1 MPQQDD
7 DLFTRLRRA
16 GVRKPV
22 AKTLSRLTE
31 DASKKAID
39 AGLLAVAE
47 LRALADEIE
56 KRLPAPE
63 AATIAPSQSAP
74 VTSASAPAKPRAAR
88 ASAPAKPRATRA
100 SAPKKSGSP
109 SRPTTSR
116 SRATASRSGSTPSRS
131 RASASRSSAAS
142 TSVAPRG
149 ENKEKILAALKSGPQ
164 TASEVGQSTGIATAT
179 VSAAL
184 TRLSKSG
191 EVTKATRGY
200 ALPG

>member
-1 MPQQDD
+1 M
-7 DLFTRLRRA
+7 
-16 GVRKPV
+16 

-63 AATIAPSQSAP
+63 AATIASSQSAP

-88 ASAPAKPRATRA
+88 ASASTKPRATRASASAKPRAARA

-109 SRPTTSR
+109 SRPAASR
-116 SRATASRSGSTPSRS
+116 SRATSSRSGSTPSRS

-200 ALPG
+200 ALPS